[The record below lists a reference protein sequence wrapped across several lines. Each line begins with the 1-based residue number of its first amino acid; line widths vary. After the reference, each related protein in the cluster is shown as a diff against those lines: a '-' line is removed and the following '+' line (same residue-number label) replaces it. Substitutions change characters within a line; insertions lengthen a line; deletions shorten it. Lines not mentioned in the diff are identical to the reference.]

1 MEIALWTVSLQGL
14 ESNPQYFTHW
24 CQVVSCRS
32 GRCKTKVQ
40 RGEITAI
47 SWHVAASGH
56 APMGSILTFS
66 WYEGIYVMLLD
77 GFGEVAKYKSR
88 FLNQFCKILSLWAN
102 LYTKKLVEPL
112 SVFFF
117 LWCFSLFYSI
127 PELQW
132 EHLPWAVC
140 STEKHQSHRTVS
152 LTGLRRLAHLYYT
165 KSLVVNLILN
175 AFPIK

>member
-117 LWCFSLFYSI
+117 VMFFSFLLNPRVAMGTFTMSCLFHRETSI
-127 PELQW
+127 PQNCKFDRFE
-132 EHLPWAVC
+132 EAC
-140 STEKHQSHRTVS
+140 SPVPHK
-152 LTGLRRLAHLYYT
+152 
-165 KSLVVNLILN
+165 ILGS
-175 AFPIK
+175 